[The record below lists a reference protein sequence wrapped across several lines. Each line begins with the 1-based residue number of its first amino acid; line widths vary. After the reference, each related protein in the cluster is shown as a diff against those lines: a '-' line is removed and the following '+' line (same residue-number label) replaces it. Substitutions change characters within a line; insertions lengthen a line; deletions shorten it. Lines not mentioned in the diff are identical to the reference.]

1 MQNVDKDKVCL
12 IYIYTLDLKHFHIV
26 IFYPGDCIFKSKIPW
41 HLYKPVVCFIFFLWT
56 EEKLNKGEFVIHFL
70 FMFFVGNECDK
81 QVSDSR
87 SATFS
92 SFTEAIFVKWSIQDG
107 KQKDDKLSPVVVT
120 VISLLSVLNFFFLGC
135 ICIVYVVA
143 MNGNF

>member
-1 MQNVDKDKVCL
+1 MLK
-12 IYIYTLDLKHFHIV
+12 IYILWTWNTFILLYFIQETISSRVKFHGTCTSQWFV
-26 IFYPGDCIFKSKIPW
+26 LFF
-41 HLYKPVVCFIFFLWT
+41 FFLWT

-81 QVSDSR
+81 QVSDSC

-107 KQKDDKLSPVVVT
+107 KQKDDKLSPVVVI

-143 MNGNF
+143 MNRNF